1 MLARADEGGRA
12 TVRNGRL
19 ARHFQAI
26 SYELATS
33 LGSARCMR
41 DSATAFAQ

>member
-12 TVRNGRL
+12 TVRNRRL
-19 ARHFQAI
+19 AGHFRAV

-33 LGSARCMR
+33 FGPARCMC
-41 DSATAFAQ
+41 DSATAFTQ